1 MIDDRSGDPWL
12 REQAVRRERGSDR
25 DWERGALERVLFATL
40 REQRSSRRWGIF
52 FKCLLFLYL
61 FALLYIYLPSSWKT
75 DGIQSGRHT
84 ALIDIRGVIADDAQA
99 SADNVIES
107 LRDAYKNDKTSGI
120 ILRIN
125 SPGGSPVQAGEI
137 NDEIGRLRKLHPDI
151 PVYAVVTD
159 ICASGGYYIAV
170 AADKIFA
177 DKASMVGS
185 IGVLMNG
192 FGFVGTMDKLGVER
206 RLLTAGK
213 HKGIMDPFSPMKD
226 EDRALIGDMLE
237 SIHQQFIDTVKQ
249 GRGDRLKV
257 NDDTFSGLIWTGEQA
272 VENGLIDGLHSADYV
287 ARVLIKEE
295 HIVDFTHRRPY
306 LERLTERLGSRF
318 LGEMLD
324 SRTTGLAIE

>member
-1 MIDDRSGDPWL
+1 MIDDRNGDPWL
-12 REQAVRRERGSDR
+12 REQAVRRDRDR
-25 DWERGALERVLFATL
+25 DWERGALERVLFASIK
-40 REQRSSRRWGIF
+40 EQRRGRRWGIF
-52 FKCLLFLYL
+52 FKALTFLYL
-61 FALLYIYLPSSWKT
+61 FALLYIYLPPSWKA
-75 DGIQSGRHT
+75 DGLSSGRHT

-99 SADNVIES
+99 SADNVVES
-107 LRDAYKNDKTSGI
+107 LRDAYKDSTTSGI

-125 SPGGSPVQAGEI
+125 SPGGSPVQAGQI
-137 NDEIGRLRKLHPDI
+137 NDEIIRLKKLHPDI
-151 PVYAVVTD
+151 PVFAVVTD
-159 ICASGGYYIAV
+159 ICASGCYYIAV

-226 EDRALIGDMLE
+226 EDRALIADMLAR
-237 SIHQQFIDTVKQ
+237 IHQQFIDTVKR

-257 NDDTFSGLIWTGEQA
+257 DDDTFSGLIWTGEQA
-272 VENGLIDGLHSADYV
+272 VDRGLIDGLHSADYV
-287 ARVLIKEE
+287 ARVLFKED
-295 HIVDFTHRRPY
+295 HIVDFTRRRPY

-318 LGEMLD
+318 LGSMLN
-324 SRTTGLAIE
+324 SRETDLHIE